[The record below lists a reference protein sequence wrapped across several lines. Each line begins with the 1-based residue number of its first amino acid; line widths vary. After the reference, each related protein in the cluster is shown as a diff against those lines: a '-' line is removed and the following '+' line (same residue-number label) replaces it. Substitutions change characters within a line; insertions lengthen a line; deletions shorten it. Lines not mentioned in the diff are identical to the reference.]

1 MKLPIPWPWSL
12 PRFLSG
18 AFSFP
23 LFSPHLGRGF
33 SLAEGEREAKTTAN
47 EQTACS
53 FYLLGFYCRRSGTRC
68 RGEFI
73 LFFFFFFFLA
83 SGLVCSRLCVCTRR
97 PGLLSGHCTA
107 LLQVAACAVIGSL
120 QRQAALRDQKCTS
133 VFLEEKN
140 SKRFRNASQDQ
151 DSGGACAG

>member
-73 LFFFFFFFLA
+73 LFFFFFFFFLA
-83 SGLVCSRLCVCTRR
+83 GWFVNGYVCAQGGQACCPV
-97 PGLLSGHCTA
+97 TA
-107 LLQVAACAVIGSL
+107 LHCCRLQHAQSL
-120 QRQAALRDQKCTS
+120 AHCSGKLR
-133 VFLEEKN
+133 
-140 SKRFRNASQDQ
+140 
-151 DSGGACAG
+151 